1 MPPFQWTDNKQFSSP
16 AINANNAPKSGSN
29 WILINKQMP
38 KLVLMRHGATL
49 WGQENRFAGWGDTP
63 LSDAGHKEAQSA
75 AKILA
80 DANFIFDKYYTSELK
95 RAKQTLAATVA
106 LYPEVRDSIQTDWRL
121 NERHYG
127 ALQGET
133 REAMIEKYGNQQVVD
148 WRRSFTAVPP
158 PLPDGDPRWLE
169 QLQRLPAINVADQP
183 RTESMATAAA
193 RVAPVWHEHIAPD
206 LRQGGQVLVVAHTS
220 SIRGLARA
228 IENLSDSD
236 SANFRIATA
245 IPLVYEFDAS
255 LQLVAKTFLD
265 TNVSGSFRR
274 WFNRFKPRG
283 LGWI

>member
-1 MPPFQWTDNKQFSSP
+1 
-16 AINANNAPKSGSN
+16 
-29 WILINKQMP
+29 MP

-63 LSDAGHKEAQSA
+63 LSDAGYKEAQSA

-80 DANFIFDKYYTSELK
+80 DANFKFDRYYTSELK
-95 RAKQTLAATVA
+95 RAQQTLAATVA

-133 REAMIEKYGNQQVVD
+133 RAAMIEKYGNQQVVD
-148 WRRSFTAVPP
+148 WRRSFTAEPP
-158 PLPDGDPRWLE
+158 PLPDSDPRWLE
-169 QLQRLPAINVADQP
+169 QLQRLPSINLADQP

-193 RVAPVWHEHIAPD
+193 RVAPVWHEHIAAD